1 MYIEHVSNHPRQLNI
16 GMNLELE
23 KSGGEIMS
31 SSKKKSLLNKSVV
44 AASAVFACI
53 LWLGGLVAA
62 VPTAQ
67 GDDMYIYPKE
77 GQDKAQQDKD
87 TYECHSWA
95 VGQTG
100 FDPTKPPSTD
110 TQTQSSSGGQVVGGA
125 AKGAAV
131 GAVGGAIGG
140 DAGKGAAIG
149 AGVGAASGGIKKRGA
164 QKEQEA
170 QQQAAN
176 QAYQND
182 VQGYNRAKG
191 TCLEGRSYSVSY

>member
-1 MYIEHVSNHPRQLNI
+1 
-16 GMNLELE
+16 MNLELE
-23 KSGGEIMS
+23 KSGGEIMC

-44 AASAVFACI
+44 AASAVFACV

-100 FDPTKPPSTD
+100 FDPTKPPSTG
-110 TQTQSSSGGQVVGGA
+110 TQTQTTSGGQAVVGGA

-140 DAGKGAAIG
+140 DAAKGAAIG

>member
-1 MYIEHVSNHPRQLNI
+1 
-16 GMNLELE
+16 
-23 KSGGEIMS
+23 MS
-31 SSKKKSLLNKSVV
+31 SSTKKSVLNKSVV
-44 AASAVFACI
+44 AASAVLACV
-53 LWLGGLVAA
+53 LWLGGFMAA

-67 GDDMYIYPKE
+67 GADMYVYPKD
-77 GQDKAQQDKD
+77 GQDNAQQDKD

-100 FDPTKPPSTD
+100 FDPTKPPSTS
-110 TQTQSSSGGQVVGGA
+110 TQTQSSSGGQVARGA

-164 QKEQEA
+164 KKEQEA
-170 QQQAAN
+170 QQQAAKE
-176 QAYQND
+176 AYQNN
-182 VQGYNRAKG
+182 VQGYNRAKA
-191 TCLEGRSYSVSY
+191 TCLEGRNYSVSY

>member
-1 MYIEHVSNHPRQLNI
+1 MEVKQVKTRKRMTIESVEAVSFLLAFLVGGI
-16 GMNLELE
+16 GFLSYMPL
-23 KSGGEIMS
+23 
-31 SSKKKSLLNKSVV
+31 
-44 AASAVFACI
+44 A
-53 LWLGGLVAA
+53 LG
-62 VPTAQ
+62 
-67 GDDMYIYPKE
+67 DMYVYPKD

-100 FDPTKPPSTD
+100 FDPTKPPSTG
-110 TQTQSSSGGQVVGGA
+110 TQTQTTSGGQAVVGGA

-140 DAGKGAAIG
+140 DAAKGAAIG